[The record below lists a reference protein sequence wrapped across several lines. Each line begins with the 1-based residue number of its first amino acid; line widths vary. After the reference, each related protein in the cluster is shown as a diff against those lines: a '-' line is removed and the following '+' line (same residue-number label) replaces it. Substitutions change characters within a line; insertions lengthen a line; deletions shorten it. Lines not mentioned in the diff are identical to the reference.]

1 HLHHE
6 LLLTST
12 TTKMTSCHPNHGLQ
26 DLISEP
32 EVRPV
37 ILDHLQ
43 HHLVLPGTTMM
54 TSCPPNLGPQ
64 IVNCILRTPF
74 VVVTQCSTLAAM
86 LLCLACLGLVHTI
99 SYTTRLTTAFAFLS
113 GWIRNIS

>member
-1 HLHHE
+1 MALCLKLDEGGAEDRRVIQLCVRMNRDLEVHQVILHHLHHE

-37 ILDHLQ
+37 VLDHLQ

-54 TSCPPNLGPQ
+54 ISCPQ
-64 IVNCILRTPF
+64 
-74 VVVTQCSTLAAM
+74 TLASK
-86 LLCLACLGLVHTI
+86 T
-99 SYTTRLTTAFAFLS
+99 
-113 GWIRNIS
+113 